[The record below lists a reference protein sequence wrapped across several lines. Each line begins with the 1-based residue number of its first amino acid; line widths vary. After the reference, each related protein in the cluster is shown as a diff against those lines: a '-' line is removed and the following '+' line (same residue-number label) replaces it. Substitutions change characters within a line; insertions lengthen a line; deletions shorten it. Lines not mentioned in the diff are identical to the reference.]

1 MSFVIVTL
9 TFCITIF
16 VDLLE
21 GRLTGNPEGV
31 IKDEVS
37 IKNINN
43 RNIIS
48 VIDDILKAGST
59 LCLDFNDIAS
69 YLDS

>member
-1 MSFVIVTL
+1 M
-9 TFCITIF
+9 TIL

-21 GRLTGNPEGV
+21 GKFTGKPEGV
-31 IKDEVS
+31 IKEEVS
-37 IKNINN
+37 IKKISN
-43 RNIIS
+43 RNMMS